1 MLTALTPRKRFNR
14 AMRFQ
19 SVDRIPLLHM
29 GVWRETAERWQKEGM
44 LSETQEF
51 AAFDGPMQSC
61 WLYGKFQGLLP
72 AFGEIKLACE
82 SGSLEC
88 DTHSEVYAY
97 SYSVGLIDEKIRWVR
112 QMLKT
117 VNQWEQRG
125 VDEDMLKEILTD
137 EWHRPDK
144 WGD

>member
-88 DTHSEVYAY
+88 VPDDLFFGQFHHLYIA
-97 SYSVGLIDEKIRWVR
+97 
-112 QMLKT
+112 
-117 VNQWEQRG
+117 
-125 VDEDMLKEILTD
+125 
-137 EWHRPDK
+137 HRFGFDSDCYF
-144 WGD
+144 GDGDCR